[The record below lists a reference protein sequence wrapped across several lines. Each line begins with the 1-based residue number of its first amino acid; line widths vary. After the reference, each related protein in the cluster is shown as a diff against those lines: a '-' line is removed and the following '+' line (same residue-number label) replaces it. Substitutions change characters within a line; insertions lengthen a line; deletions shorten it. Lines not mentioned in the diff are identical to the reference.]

1 MLALLCCGPSLS
13 ARAFAATRRL
23 PLAVSPGG
31 SSALFSSGGDDDNK
45 VPLTGW
51 NHNPP
56 DPESGFWKKAVNG
69 DRSSNSQSSNN
80 SDDKKE
86 LRTGWLHNSKSKE
99 DPKKE
104 EASKGVGLAQL
115 RLQQAMTLQ
124 QQNHRI
130 VAPPTF
136 HACGNKQIVV
146 TEHRVSVPIYR
157 QDPKTSPRMDL
168 AFSIAEEVNDEA
180 TYKWFLSLQQQS
192 SGMTPQ
198 QRATQY
204 VTKAALKNAD
214 GMMVYLQGG
223 PGFASPTPVV
233 GLGFSQDASWAAKAL
248 GDYQRIVLMDQRGT
262 GKSTPITKQTLEQ
275 RFPNM
280 FLLDGETASMEE
292 LKTSKPEDC
301 EIFQLA
307 LTEATNYMA
316 QMRADSIVRDAEAV
330 KDILLSPGE
339 PGKVRYYTRNVRD
352 YRRAIL
358 LWFTQAC
365 FSYCGSLMLVLKGAG
380 PSTMGMC
387 FGTIVRWLFY
397 DDLPVID

>member
-1 MLALLCCGPSLS
+1 
-13 ARAFAATRRL
+13 L
-23 PLAVSPGG
+23 PLAVSRGG
-31 SSALFSSGGDDDNK
+31 SSALFSSGDDDNRK
-45 VPLTGW
+45 VPSTGW

-56 DPESGFWKKAVNG
+56 DPESDFWKKSVNG
-69 DRSSNSQSSNN
+69 NGSSNSQSLNN
-80 SDDKKE
+80 KDDKKE

-104 EASKGVGLAQL
+104 QASKGVSLAQL

-146 TEHRVSVPIYR
+146 TEHRVSVPINR
-157 QDPKTSPRMDL
+157 QEPKTSPRMDL
-168 AFSIAEEVNDEA
+168 AFSIAEEVKDEA
-180 TYKWFLSLQQQS
+180 MYKWFLSLQQQS

-198 QRATQY
+198 QQATQY
-204 VTKAALKNAD
+204 VTKAALQNAD
-214 GMMVYLQGG
+214 SMMVYLQGG

-262 GKSTPITKQTLEQ
+262 GKSTPITKQTLEKK
-275 RFPNM
+275 FPNM
-280 FLLDGETASMEE
+280 FSLDGEIASMEE
-292 LKTSKPEDC
+292 LKTSKPEEC
-301 EIFQLA
+301 EKFQQA

-339 PGKVRYYTRNVRD
+339 PGKVRYCTRNIREIT
-352 YRRAIL
+352 RSSSCR
-358 LWFTQAC
+358 
-365 FSYCGSLMLVLKGAG
+365 SYCGSLTRVCYRRSRVLDHGDVLWDNRSVAF
-380 PSTMGMC
+380 P
-387 FGTIVRWLFY
+387 
-397 DDLPVID
+397 

>member
-1 MLALLCCGPSLS
+1 MYVVALLCCGPSLS
-13 ARAFAATRRL
+13 ARAFAATRRF
-23 PLAVSPGG
+23 PLAVPRGG
-31 SSALFSSGGDDDNK
+31 SATLFSSGGDDNK

-56 DPESGFWKKAVNG
+56 DPESGFWKKSVNG
-69 DRSSNSQSSNN
+69 DGSSNSQSSNN

-99 DPKKE
+99 DPQKE
-104 EASKGVGLAQL
+104 EATKGVSLAQL

-157 QDPKTSPRMDL
+157 QDAKNSPRMDL
-168 AFSIAEEVNDEA
+168 AFSITEEVKDEA
-180 TYKWFLSLQQQS
+180 MYKWFLSLQQQS
-192 SGMTPQ
+192 SSMTPQ

-204 VTKAALKNAD
+204 VTKAALENAD

-262 GKSTPITKQTLEQ
+262 GKSTPITKQTLEK
-275 RFPNM
+275 RFPNL
-280 FLLDGETASMEE
+280 FSSSMEE
-292 LKTSKPEDC
+292 LKTSKKPEDY
-301 EIFQLA
+301 EKFQLA

-330 KDILLSPGE
+330 KDIILLPGE
-339 PGKVRYYTRNVRD
+339 PGKVRYYTRNIGV

-358 LWFTQAC
+358 IVA
-365 FSYCGSLMLVLKGAG
+365 YLMLVLEGAG
-380 PSTMGMC
+380 SSTMGMC

-397 DDLPVID
+397 DDLPLID

>member
-1 MLALLCCGPSLS
+1 MVISENSSKNRAPFVWMCVVALLCCGPSLS
-13 ARAFAATRRL
+13 ARAFTATRCL
-23 PLAVSPGG
+23 PLAAARGG
-31 SSALFSSGGDDDNK
+31 SAALFSSGDGDNK
-45 VPLTGW
+45 VPSTGW

-56 DPESGFWKKAVNG
+56 DPESNFWGKSVDDDK
-69 DRSSNSQSSNN
+69 SSNSQASNN
-80 SDDKKE
+80 SDDKNK

-104 EASKGVGLAQL
+104 EASKGVSLAQL
-115 RLQQAMTLQ
+115 RLQQAMALQ

-130 VAPPTF
+130 VAPPAF

-146 TEHRVSVPIYR
+146 TEHRVSVPINR

-168 AFSIAEEVNDEA
+168 AFSIAEEVKDEA
-180 TYKWFLSLQQQS
+180 MYKWFLSLQQQS

-204 VTKAALKNAD
+204 VSKSALKNAD

-262 GKSTPITKQTLEQ
+262 GKSTPITKQTLQ
-275 RFPNM
+275 KKFPDM
-280 FLLDGETASMEE
+280 FSLDGETASMEE
-292 LKTSKPEDC
+292 LKTSKPEDY
-301 EIFQLA
+301 ETFQRA

-316 QMRADSIVRDAEAV
+316 QMRADSIVQDAEAV
-330 KDILLSPGE
+330 KDILLNPGE
-339 PGKVRYYTRNVRD
+339 PGTVRYYTKNIRD

-358 LWFTQAC
+358 LVVHSC
-365 FSYCGSLMLVLKGAG
+365 
-380 PSTMGMC
+380 
-387 FGTIVRWLFY
+387 LF
-397 DDLPVID
+397 